1 MGAAKYQ
8 STGLWVAYAPKNTEA
23 IGLTWQQKNWDEGF
37 FHRRVGPMYNDNGS
51 LNGAIPIDPY
61 NLTNIFINYTVRN
74 NSFLRGSKIGLSVNN
89 LFDNHNIVAI
99 SPALGPTPTAP
110 FTPNGGDILT
120 LLPGRS
126 VMVSLTVGYAPKR

>member
-1 MGAAKYQ
+1 M
-8 STGLWVAYAPKNTEA
+8 
-23 IGLTWQQKNWDEGF
+23 
-37 FHRRVGPMYNDNGS
+37 
-51 LNGAIPIDPY
+51 
-61 NLTNIFINYTVRN
+61 
-74 NSFLRGSKIGLSVNN
+74 NN

-99 SPALGPTPTAP
+99 SPANGPTPASN